1 MISDTASKLRKLDIS
16 WNGLY
21 GKQVEQLFDA
31 LSKNNSI
38 EDLNLAMTAVQS
50 NIKSRQ
56 SQEPDTLPTDTV
68 KLRNFIKQNQNL
80 LHIDLSGMF
89 KTEE

>member
-38 EDLNLAMTAVQS
+38 EDLNLAMTAV
-50 NIKSRQ
+50 
-56 SQEPDTLPTDTV
+56 
-68 KLRNFIKQNQNL
+68 
-80 LHIDLSGMF
+80 
-89 KTEE
+89 